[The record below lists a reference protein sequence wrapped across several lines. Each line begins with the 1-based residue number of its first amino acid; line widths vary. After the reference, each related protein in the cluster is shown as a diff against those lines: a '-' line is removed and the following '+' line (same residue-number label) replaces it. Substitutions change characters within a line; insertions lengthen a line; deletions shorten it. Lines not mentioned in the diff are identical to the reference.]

1 MAPGFRSLQFTWS
14 SALYSMYGSTR
25 TRKQAKTE
33 SQNAALQLPR
43 AVRGEIEKYERT
55 AASEANIAV
64 SRNDHIL
71 ARSVRCSKPRSL
83 PGTTL
88 LTHGRLKVSATPTN
102 SNAHVSPVG
111 SKIFKVRAR
120 HTLRIRTPSSGVAKL
135 GHTGARALATR
146 GCAPPVQA
154 LLKIIGVIGANDSRR
169 T

>member
-1 MAPGFRSLQFTWS
+1 
-14 SALYSMYGSTR
+14 MYGSTR

-64 SRNDHIL
+64 SRNDPIL

-102 SNAHVSPVG
+102 SNAHVLPVG

-120 HTLRIRTPSSGVAKL
+120 HTLRIRTPSVVRWYSTL
-135 GHTGARALATR
+135 YF
-146 GCAPPVQA
+146 
-154 LLKIIGVIGANDSRR
+154 
-169 T
+169 